1 MGLGKFIKNNAGLIG
16 SVAGSIVAPG
26 IGTAIG
32 GAIGNSVAN
41 SGGAGGGQ
49 FSPGKLGPG
58 IGQAGLASVA
68 QESLNP
74 NFGVNQFSRIAA
86 NSAGSISTLEA
97 QAAQRGLSRQA
108 GTAIAGRQF
117 EANRRRGASDA
128 INALAGFQLSARG
141 QALGALGQLAAID
154 AQAQEARKERRA
166 SFLNNVLSVGSTFAG
181 SHFGGQG
188 G

>member
-1 MGLGKFIKNNAGLIG
+1 MGLGRFIKNNAGLIG

-32 GAIGNSVAN
+32 GAIGGAVEG
-41 SGGAGGGQ
+41 SGNRGSQEGNHY
-49 FSPGKLGPG
+49 G
-58 IGQAGLASVA
+58 IAQLA

-74 NFGVNQFSRIAA
+74 NFGVNQFSRLAA
-86 NSAGSISTLEA
+86 NSAGSVSTLEA

-128 INALAGFQLSARG
+128 INALAGFQLTARG

-166 SFLNNVLSVGSTFAG
+166 SFLNNILAVGGTVAG
-181 SHFGGQG
+181 SQFGGSG